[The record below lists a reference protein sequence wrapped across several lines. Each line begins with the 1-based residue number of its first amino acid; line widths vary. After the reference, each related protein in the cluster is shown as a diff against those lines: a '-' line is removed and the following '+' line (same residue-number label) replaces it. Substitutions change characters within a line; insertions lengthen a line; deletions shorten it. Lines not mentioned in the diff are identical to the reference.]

1 LTNYNSLSL
10 LLNLPYQPVEF
21 SRKRS
26 EILKTSEKNIL
37 YWEAFQYNDLN
48 ELLKVI
54 SKIEVRSRIELGI
67 DRFNDYLV
75 RNFKLDY

>member
-1 LTNYNSLSL
+1 MTNYNSLSL

>member
-1 LTNYNSLSL
+1 L

-67 DRFNDYLV
+67 D
-75 RNFKLDY
+75 

>member
-21 SRKRS
+21 FRKRS

>member
-1 LTNYNSLSL
+1 M
-10 LLNLPYQPVEF
+10 
-21 SRKRS
+21 RS